1 MTEGAVT
8 EEDLDDVE
16 YAAMCGL
23 PHVPPDETVAYGDH
37 PSQVVGRYAAA
48 RPTGTRVT
56 LLHGGFWRETYDRW
70 HLSPLA
76 AELARHG
83 VDVALVEYR
92 RLGGGGGTPQTFDD
106 VLGALRTLE
115 DLEARSRRPAARH
128 LLAGH
133 SAGGHLALWAA
144 SASGRAPAAPA
155 VDGVV
160 AVAAVTD
167 LERARELRLGD
178 GIVEE
183 LLGGGDGRDVDPVRC
198 LPARAPVTLLHGAAD
213 LVVPVEFS
221 HRYAAAARAAAGVA
235 EVRALGGVGHFAP
248 VTPGT
253 PACAVLVA
261 ALTGQ
266 PHVTAV
272 P

>member
-1 MTEGAVT
+1 MT
-8 EEDLDDVE
+8 EDLDDVE
-16 YAAMCGL
+16 YAALCGF
-23 PHVPPDETVAYGDH
+23 PDVPPDETVAYGDH

-76 AELARHG
+76 AELARQG
-83 VDVALVEYR
+83 MDVALVEYR
-92 RLGGGGGTPQTFDD
+92 RLGGGGGRPQTFDD
-106 VLGALRTLE
+106 VLRALQTLE
-115 DLEARSRRPAARH
+115 ALEARSRRPAARH
-128 LLAGH
+128 LLVGH

-144 SASGRAPAAPA
+144 SAPGRPAAPA

-167 LERARELRLGD
+167 LERAAELRLSEGV
-178 GIVEE
+178 VEE
-183 LLGGGDGRDVDPVRC
+183 LLDGGDGRDIDPVRC
-198 LPARAPVTLLHGAAD
+198 LPARAPVTLLHGVAD

-221 HRYAAAARAAAGVA
+221 HRYRAAARAAGGVA

-253 PACAVLVA
+253 AACAALLA